1 MRPRPMDNK
10 GIFGGANFITI
21 FTLIP
26 RGLHV
31 LRLEMV
37 FHPLFCWGCVFTMDT
52 RQEVRALDF
61 HIDILGTKSY
71 KCTGL
76 VHGLYS
82 TFISAITHVLCACV
96 LSKHF
101 WYDMVQSKYHNCI
114 PGSQREM
121 LQYVQICLFSLLILD
136 HSKDIAIDRH
146 QFSAFVTE

>member
-21 FTLIP
+21 FTLIS

-71 KCTGL
+71 KCTGSWSLFNIHFCVNTCSLCLCALKAFL
-76 VHGLYS
+76 VRHGLEQISQLYPGVS
-82 TFISAITHVLCACV
+82 T
-96 LSKHF
+96 
-101 WYDMVQSKYHNCI
+101 
-114 PGSQREM
+114 
-121 LQYVQICLFSLLILD
+121 
-136 HSKDIAIDRH
+136 
-146 QFSAFVTE
+146 

>member
-10 GIFGGANFITI
+10 CIFGGANFITI

-37 FHPLFCWGCVFTMDT
+37 FHPLFCWCSVFTIDT

-61 HIDILGTKSY
+61 HKDILGTDSY
-71 KCTGL
+71 KCTSSWSL
-76 VHGLYS
+76 FT
-82 TFISAITHVLCACV
+82 TFISALTHVLCACV

-101 WYDMVQSKYHNCI
+101 QYDMVQHKYHNCI
-114 PGSQREM
+114 PGSQHEM

-136 HSKDIAIDRH
+136 HSKDIAIGRH
-146 QFSAFVTE
+146 HFSAFVIE